1 MKGFLEEVAAD
12 LYARYGE
19 GLSERA
25 VLFPSRRA
33 RLFFVDAL
41 AHIAG
46 RPMWQPGWTTIDDL
60 MTEISGLHAG
70 DRVRLITE
78 LYKVYSEYHD
88 EPFDKFYFW
97 GDMLLTDFD
106 TIDKYLID
114 AQMLFRNISE
124 IKEIEADI
132 SYLTPAQLRILAF
145 WSSLGEEADLSEEK
159 RRFLA
164 IWRTLGPVYR
174 RFRERLASLGIAYN
188 GMVQRA
194 AADRIREGG
203 FAFPEPRRYVVAGF
217 NALSECEKR
226 LFGFLATAAETDF
239 YWDYDSYYKDDPG
252 QEAGMFVRSNLAQFP
267 PRAELP
273 HDNMRGVKEITS
285 VAAVSN
291 AVQCKYAAAI
301 LADLARRR
309 RAEAAVERDGTP
321 LRKPEAVV
329 GPDGTPARQGAA
341 GTQAEPLPGGKAL
354 PDAAVVQG
362 GEMPPGP
369 GAPPYTGTGK
379 IAPGM
384 APVLGKETAV
394 VLTDENLLLPLLY
407 ALPADIGRVNVT
419 MGFPLRQS
427 LAYTFVERLVELQNH
442 RRRKGGGCT
451 FYHADVAGILAHPY
465 VAECDAVLT
474 RTLHE
479 EIVRDR
485 RISVDAAWLGRNELL
500 KRIFAPAATWHE
512 LSDYMLDVV
521 AAVARQPYEGD
532 DARQRVEFLAVI
544 AEQVTKLRN
553 SLDECDIEFT
563 TEVYTS
569 LLRRHLQTLR
579 IPFEGEP
586 LEGIQIMGILETRN
600 LDFENVVILS
610 MNDDN
615 FPGNR
620 VAQASF
626 IPYNLRAA
634 YELPTPEHHEGV
646 YAYYFYRLIQRAKT
660 VHMLYCSHAD
670 DKSTGEPSR
679 YIYQLD
685 YESGFDVRKVEVGVD
700 VNLAGTAPIEV
711 AKDEEVLARLERFV
725 DAQSPAT
732 LSPTAFFRYVAC
744 PLRFYFHS
752 IARLEADDGIS
763 EEVDAPMFGTIL
775 HAAVQM
781 LYARIVGEAHPG
793 ETLRAMVRT
802 GEVAQAVET
811 AINEN
816 YLQDEHA
823 SAGDYSG
830 NLLLVKD
837 IVTRYLRGGV
847 MPYDAAH
854 DAFAVSGLEESVAY
868 PFRFRTGGRDREMKF
883 AGIADRIDTLDDGA
897 LRVVDYKTGAPHLE
911 FDGVESLFTG
921 TGKQRL
927 SNILQTLLYAMI
939 LHHTRGRDVEPA
951 LYYVRNMN
959 RPDYSP
965 QLDDKELGVRG
976 ARYTHYRERFEE
988 LLRGQLAELYDP
1000 AVPFRQCEDA
1010 DTCKYCDFN
1019 VICKR

>member
-41 AHIAG
+41 GRIAG
-46 RPMWQPGWTTIDDL
+46 RPMWQPEWVTIDDL
-60 MTEISGLHAG
+60 TGEISGLHTG

-78 LYKVYSEYHD
+78 LYKVYSAYHN

-132 SYLTPAQLRILAF
+132 SYLTPAQLRILSF
-145 WSSLGEEADLSEEK
+145 WSSFGEQADLSEEK

-164 IWRTLGPVYR
+164 IWKTLGPIYR
-174 RFRERLASLGIAYN
+174 RFRERLSSLGIAYN

-194 AADRIREGG
+194 AADRIRGGG

-239 YWDYDSYYKDDPG
+239 YWDYDSYYKDDPE
-252 QEAGMFVRSNLAQFP
+252 QEAGMFVRSNVAQFP
-267 PRAELP
+267 PRTELR
-273 HDNMRGVKEITS
+273 HDNMRGEKQVVS

-301 LADLARRR
+301 LAGLARRR
-309 RAEAAVERDGTP
+309 REEDPGI
-321 LRKPEAVV
+321 
-329 GPDGTPARQGAA
+329 AA
-341 GTQAEPLPGGKAL
+341 GARPA
-354 PDAAVVQG
+354 
-362 GEMPPGP
+362 
-369 GAPPYTGTGK
+369 
-379 IAPGM
+379 
-384 APVLGKETAV
+384 LGKETAV

-442 RRRKGGGCT
+442 RRRKGDGCT
-451 FYHADVAGILAHPY
+451 FYHADVAGILAHHY
-465 VAECDAVLT
+465 VAECDASLT
-474 RTLHE
+474 RPIHE

-500 KRIFAPAATWHE
+500 KRIFTPAATWRE

-553 SLDECDIEFT
+553 SLDECDIDLT
-563 TEVYTS
+563 AEVYTS

-600 LDFENVVILS
+600 LDFENVIILS

-615 FPGNR
+615 FPGNHM
-620 VAQASF
+620 AQASF

-646 YAYYFYRLIQRAKT
+646 YAYYFYRLIQRAET

-700 VNLAGTAPIEV
+700 VNLAETAPIEV
-711 AKDEEVLARLERFV
+711 PKDEGVMARLERFV

-752 IARLEADDGIS
+752 IARLEADDEIS

-775 HAAVQM
+775 HAAVQT
-781 LYARIVGEAHPG
+781 LYARIAGEAHPG
-793 ETLRAMVRT
+793 ETLRAMIRT
-802 GEVAQAVET
+802 GEVAQAVEA

-816 YLQDEHA
+816 YLQDKHA
-823 SAGDYSG
+823 TAEDYSG

-837 IVTRYLRGGV
+837 IVIRYLRGGV

-854 DAFAVSGLEESVAY
+854 DAFSVSGLEEPVAY
-868 PFRFRTGGRDREMKF
+868 PFRFRAGGRDLEMKF

-927 SNILQTLLYAMI
+927 SNILQTLLYAMM
-939 LHHTRGRDVEPA
+939 LHRSRGCDVEPA

-959 RPDYSP
+959 RPGYSP
-965 QLDDKELGVRG
+965 QLDDKQTGVKG
-976 ARYTHYRERFEE
+976 ARYTLYRERFEE
-988 LLRGQLAELYDP
+988 LLRAQLAELYDP
-1000 AVPFRQCEDA
+1000 PVPFRQCEDA

>member
-19 GLSERA
+19 GLSDRA

-41 AHIAG
+41 GRIAG
-46 RPMWQPGWTTIDDL
+46 RPMWQPEWVTIDDL
-60 MTEISGLHAG
+60 TGEISGLHTG

-78 LYKVYSEYHD
+78 LYKVYSAYHN

-132 SYLTPAQLRILAF
+132 SYLTPAQLRILSF
-145 WSSLGEEADLSEEK
+145 WSSFGEQADLSEEK

-164 IWRTLGPVYR
+164 IWKTLGPIYR
-174 RFRERLASLGIAYN
+174 RFRERLSSLGIAYN

-194 AADRIREGG
+194 AADRIRGGG
-203 FAFPEPRRYVVAGF
+203 FVFPEPRRYVVAGF

-239 YWDYDSYYKDDPG
+239 YWDYDSYYKDDPE
-252 QEAGMFVRSNLAQFP
+252 QEAGMFVRSNVAQFP
-267 PRAELP
+267 PRTELR
-273 HDNMRGVKEITS
+273 HDNMQGEKQVVS

-301 LADLARRR
+301 LAGLARRR
-309 RAEAAVERDGTP
+309 REEDPGI
-321 LRKPEAVV
+321 
-329 GPDGTPARQGAA
+329 AA
-341 GTQAEPLPGGKAL
+341 GARPA
-354 PDAAVVQG
+354 
-362 GEMPPGP
+362 
-369 GAPPYTGTGK
+369 
-379 IAPGM
+379 
-384 APVLGKETAV
+384 LGKETAV

-442 RRRKGGGCT
+442 RRCKGDGCT

-465 VAECDAVLT
+465 VAECDAALT
-474 RTLHE
+474 RTMHE

-500 KRIFAPAATWHE
+500 KRIFTPAATWRE

-553 SLDECDIEFT
+553 SLDECDIDLT
-563 TEVYTS
+563 AEVYTS

-600 LDFENVVILS
+600 LDFENVIILS

-615 FPGNR
+615 FPGNHM
-620 VAQASF
+620 AQASF

-670 DKSTGEPSR
+670 DTSTGEPSR

-700 VNLAGTAPIEV
+700 VNLAETAPIEV
-711 AKDEEVLARLERFV
+711 PKDEGVMVRLERFV

-752 IARLEADDGIS
+752 IARLEADDEIS

-775 HAAVQM
+775 HAAVQT
-781 LYARIVGEAHPG
+781 LYARIAGEAHPG
-793 ETLRAMVRT
+793 ETLRAMIRT
-802 GEVAQAVET
+802 GEVAQAVEA
-811 AINEN
+811 AINQN
-816 YLQDEHA
+816 YLQDKHA
-823 SAGDYSG
+823 TAEDYSG

-837 IVTRYLRGGV
+837 IVIRYLRGGV

-854 DAFAVSGLEESVAY
+854 DAFSVSGLEEPVAY
-868 PFRFRTGGRDREMKF
+868 PFRFRAGGRDLEMKF

-927 SNILQTLLYAMI
+927 SNILQTLLYAMM
-939 LHHTRGRDVEPA
+939 LHRSRGCDVEPA

-959 RPDYSP
+959 RPGYSP
-965 QLDDKELGVRG
+965 QLDDKQTGVKG
-976 ARYTHYRERFEE
+976 ARYTLYRERFEE
-988 LLRGQLAELYDP
+988 LLRAQLAELYDTS
-1000 AVPFRQCEDA
+1000 VPFRQCEDA

>member
-19 GLSERA
+19 GLSDRA

-41 AHIAG
+41 GRIAG
-46 RPMWQPGWTTIDDL
+46 RPMWQPEWVTIDDL
-60 MTEISGLHAG
+60 TGEISGLHTG

-78 LYKVYSEYHD
+78 LYKVYSAYHN

-132 SYLTPAQLRILAF
+132 SYLTPAQLRILSF
-145 WSSLGEEADLSEEK
+145 WSSFGEQADLSEEK

-164 IWRTLGPVYR
+164 IWKTLGPIYR
-174 RFRERLASLGIAYN
+174 RFRERLSSLGIAYN

-194 AADRIREGG
+194 AADRIRGGG

-239 YWDYDSYYKDDPG
+239 YWDYDSYYKDDPE
-252 QEAGMFVRSNLAQFP
+252 QEAGMFVRSNVAQFP
-267 PRAELP
+267 PRTELR
-273 HDNMRGVKEITS
+273 HDNMRGEKQIVS

-309 RAEAAVERDGTP
+309 REAPPQGVSPDTEAAAG
-321 LRKPEAVV
+321 
-329 GPDGTPARQGAA
+329 ARPSAHANPGAGVAA
-341 GTQAEPLPGGKAL
+341 GAGHPAGET
-354 PDAAVVQG
+354 PDAGTAAGVRPEG
-362 GEMPPGP
+362 FP
-369 GAPPYTGTGK
+369 GAGDASHWGGNAA
-379 IAPGM
+379 AP
-384 APVLGKETAV
+384 ALGKETAV

-442 RRRKGGGCT
+442 RRRKGDGCT

-465 VAECDAVLT
+465 VAECDAALT
-474 RTLHE
+474 RTMHE

-500 KRIFAPAATWHE
+500 KRIFTPAATWRE

-553 SLDECDIEFT
+553 SLDECDIDLT
-563 TEVYTS
+563 AEVYTS

-600 LDFENVVILS
+600 LDFENVIILS

-615 FPGNR
+615 FPGNHM
-620 VAQASF
+620 AQASF

-700 VNLAGTAPIEV
+700 VNLAETAPIEV
-711 AKDEEVLARLERFV
+711 PKDEGVMARLERFV

-752 IARLEADDGIS
+752 IARLEADDEIS

-775 HAAVQM
+775 HAAVQT
-781 LYARIVGEAHPG
+781 LYARIAGEAHPG
-793 ETLRAMVRT
+793 ETLRAMIRT
-802 GEVAQAVET
+802 GEVAQAVEA

-816 YLQDEHA
+816 YLQDKHA
-823 SAGDYSG
+823 TAEDYSG

-837 IVTRYLRGGV
+837 IVIRYLRGGV

-854 DAFAVSGLEESVAY
+854 DAFAVSGLEEPVAY
-868 PFRFRTGGRDREMKF
+868 PFRFRAGGRDLEMKF

-927 SNILQTLLYAMI
+927 SNILQTLLYAMM
-939 LHHTRGRDVEPA
+939 LHRSRGCDVEPA

-959 RPDYSP
+959 RPGYSP
-965 QLDDKELGVRG
+965 QLDDKQTGVKG
-976 ARYTHYRERFEE
+976 ARYTLYRERFEE
-988 LLRGQLAELYDP
+988 LLRAQLAELYDTS
-1000 AVPFRQCEDA
+1000 VPFRQCEDA

>member
-19 GLSERA
+19 GLSDRA

-41 AHIAG
+41 GRIAG
-46 RPMWQPGWTTIDDL
+46 RPMWQPEWVTINDL
-60 MTEISGLHAG
+60 TGEISGLHTG

-78 LYKVYSEYHD
+78 LYKVYSAYHN

-132 SYLTPAQLRILAF
+132 SYLTPAQLRILSF
-145 WSSLGEEADLSEEK
+145 WSSFGEQADLSEEK

-164 IWRTLGPVYR
+164 IWKTLGPIYR
-174 RFRERLASLGIAYN
+174 RFRERLSSLGIAYN

-194 AADRIREGG
+194 AADRIRGGG

-239 YWDYDSYYKDDPG
+239 YWDYDSYYKDDPE
-252 QEAGMFVRSNLAQFP
+252 QEAGMFVRSNVAQFP
-267 PRAELP
+267 PRTELR
-273 HDNMRGVKEITS
+273 HDNMRGEKQIVS

-301 LADLARRR
+301 LAGLARRR
-309 RAEAAVERDGTP
+309 REEDPGI
-321 LRKPEAVV
+321 
-329 GPDGTPARQGAA
+329 AA
-341 GTQAEPLPGGKAL
+341 GARPA
-354 PDAAVVQG
+354 
-362 GEMPPGP
+362 
-369 GAPPYTGTGK
+369 
-379 IAPGM
+379 
-384 APVLGKETAV
+384 LGKETAV

-442 RRRKGGGCT
+442 RRRKGDGCT

-465 VAECDAVLT
+465 VAECDAALT
-474 RTLHE
+474 RTMHE

-500 KRIFAPAATWHE
+500 KRIFTPAATWRE

-553 SLDECDIEFT
+553 SLDECDIDLT
-563 TEVYTS
+563 AEVYTS

-600 LDFENVVILS
+600 LDFENVIILS

-615 FPGNR
+615 FPGNHM
-620 VAQASF
+620 AQASF
-626 IPYNLRAA
+626 IPCNLRAA

-646 YAYYFYRLIQRAKT
+646 YAYYFYSLIQRAKT

-700 VNLAGTAPIEV
+700 VNLAETAPIEV
-711 AKDEEVLARLERFV
+711 PKDEGVMARLERFV

-752 IARLEADDGIS
+752 IARLEADDEIS

-775 HAAVQM
+775 HAAVQT
-781 LYARIVGEAHPG
+781 LYARIAGEAHPG
-793 ETLRAMVRT
+793 ETLRAMIRT
-802 GEVAQAVET
+802 GEVAQAVEA

-816 YLQDEHA
+816 YLQDKHA
-823 SAGDYSG
+823 TAEDYSG

-837 IVTRYLRGGV
+837 IVIRYLRGGV

-854 DAFAVSGLEESVAY
+854 DAFAVSGLEEPVAY
-868 PFRFRTGGRDREMKF
+868 PFRFRAGGRDLEMKF

-927 SNILQTLLYAMI
+927 SNILQTLLYAMM
-939 LHHTRGRDVEPA
+939 LHRSRGCDVEPA

-959 RPDYSP
+959 RPGYSP
-965 QLDDKELGVRG
+965 QLDDKQTGVKG
-976 ARYTHYRERFEE
+976 ARYTLYRERFEE
-988 LLRGQLAELYDP
+988 LLRAQLAELYDTS
-1000 AVPFRQCEDA
+1000 VPFRQCEDA

>member
-19 GLSERA
+19 GLSDRA

-41 AHIAG
+41 GRIAG
-46 RPMWQPGWTTIDDL
+46 RPMWQPEWVTIDDL
-60 MTEISGLHAG
+60 TGEISGLHTG

-78 LYKVYSEYHD
+78 LYKVYSAYHN

-132 SYLTPAQLRILAF
+132 SYLTPAQLRILSF
-145 WSSLGEEADLSEEK
+145 WSSFGEQADLSEEK

-164 IWRTLGPVYR
+164 IWKTLGPIYR
-174 RFRERLASLGIAYN
+174 RFRERLSSLGIAYN

-194 AADRIREGG
+194 AADRIRGGG

-239 YWDYDSYYKDDPG
+239 YWDYDSYYKDDPE
-252 QEAGMFVRSNLAQFP
+252 QEAGMFVRSNVAQFP
-267 PRAELP
+267 PRTELR
-273 HDNMRGVKEITS
+273 HDNMRGEKQVVS

-301 LADLARRR
+301 LAGLARRR
-309 RAEAAVERDGTP
+309 REEDPGI
-321 LRKPEAVV
+321 
-329 GPDGTPARQGAA
+329 AA
-341 GTQAEPLPGGKAL
+341 GARPA
-354 PDAAVVQG
+354 
-362 GEMPPGP
+362 
-369 GAPPYTGTGK
+369 
-379 IAPGM
+379 
-384 APVLGKETAV
+384 LGKETAV

-442 RRRKGGGCT
+442 RRRKGDGCT

-465 VAECDAVLT
+465 VAECDAALT
-474 RTLHE
+474 RTMHE

-500 KRIFAPAATWHE
+500 KRIFTPAATWRE

-553 SLDECDIEFT
+553 SLDECDIDLT
-563 TEVYTS
+563 AEVYTS

-600 LDFENVVILS
+600 LDFENVIILS

-615 FPGNR
+615 FPGNHM
-620 VAQASF
+620 AQASF

-700 VNLAGTAPIEV
+700 VNLAETAPIEV
-711 AKDEEVLARLERFV
+711 PKDEGVMARLERFV

-752 IARLEADDGIS
+752 IARLEADDEIS

-775 HAAVQM
+775 HAAVQT
-781 LYARIVGEAHPG
+781 LYARIAGEAHPG
-793 ETLRAMVRT
+793 ETLRAMIRT
-802 GEVAQAVET
+802 GEVAQAVEA

-816 YLQDEHA
+816 YLQDKHA
-823 SAGDYSG
+823 TAEDYSG

-837 IVTRYLRGGV
+837 IVIRYLRGGV

-854 DAFAVSGLEESVAY
+854 DAFSVSGLEEPVAY
-868 PFRFRTGGRDREMKF
+868 PFRFRAGGRDLEMKF

-897 LRVVDYKTGAPHLE
+897 LRVVDYKTGARHLE

-927 SNILQTLLYAMI
+927 SNILQTLLYAMM
-939 LHHTRGRDVEPA
+939 LHRSRGCDVEPA

-959 RPDYSP
+959 RPGYSP
-965 QLDDKELGVRG
+965 QLDDKQTGVKG
-976 ARYTHYRERFEE
+976 ARYTLYRERFEE
-988 LLRGQLAELYDP
+988 LLRAQLAELYDTS
-1000 AVPFRQCEDA
+1000 VPFRQCEDA

>member
-41 AHIAG
+41 GRIAG
-46 RPMWQPGWTTIDDL
+46 RPMWQPEWVTIDDL
-60 MTEISGLHAG
+60 TGEISGLHTG

-78 LYKVYSEYHD
+78 LYKVYSAYHN

-132 SYLTPAQLRILAF
+132 SYLTPAQLRILSF
-145 WSSLGEEADLSEEK
+145 WSSFGEQADLSEEK

-164 IWRTLGPVYR
+164 IWKTLGPIYR
-174 RFRERLASLGIAYN
+174 RFRERLSSLGIAYN

-194 AADRIREGG
+194 AADRIRGGG

-239 YWDYDSYYKDDPG
+239 YWDYDSYYKDDPE
-252 QEAGMFVRSNLAQFP
+252 QEAGMFVRSNVAQFP
-267 PRAELP
+267 PRTELRY
-273 HDNMRGVKEITS
+273 DNMRGEKQIVS

-301 LADLARRR
+301 LAGLARRR
-309 RAEAAVERDGTP
+309 REEDPGI
-321 LRKPEAVV
+321 
-329 GPDGTPARQGAA
+329 AA
-341 GTQAEPLPGGKAL
+341 GARPA
-354 PDAAVVQG
+354 
-362 GEMPPGP
+362 
-369 GAPPYTGTGK
+369 
-379 IAPGM
+379 
-384 APVLGKETAV
+384 LGKETAV

-442 RRRKGGGCT
+442 RRCKGDGCT

-465 VAECDAVLT
+465 VAECDAALT
-474 RTLHE
+474 RTMHE

-500 KRIFAPAATWHE
+500 KRIFTPAATWRE

-553 SLDECDIEFT
+553 SLDECDIDLT
-563 TEVYTS
+563 AEVYTS

-579 IPFEGEP
+579 IPFEP

-600 LDFENVVILS
+600 LDFENVIILS

-615 FPGNR
+615 FPGNHM
-620 VAQASF
+620 AQASF

-700 VNLAGTAPIEV
+700 VNLAETAPIEV
-711 AKDEEVLARLERFV
+711 PKDEGVMVRLERFV

-752 IARLEADDGIS
+752 IARLEADDEIS

-775 HAAVQM
+775 HAAVQT
-781 LYARIVGEAHPG
+781 LYARIAGEAHPG
-793 ETLRAMVRT
+793 ETLRAMIRT
-802 GEVAQAVET
+802 GEVAQAVEA
-811 AINEN
+811 AINQN
-816 YLQDEHA
+816 YLQDKHA
-823 SAGDYSG
+823 TAEDYSG

-837 IVTRYLRGGV
+837 IVIRYLRGGV

-854 DAFAVSGLEESVAY
+854 DAFSVSGLEEPVAY
-868 PFRFRTGGRDREMKF
+868 PFRFRAGGRDLEMKF

-927 SNILQTLLYAMI
+927 SNILQTLLYAMM
-939 LHHTRGRDVEPA
+939 LHRSRGCDVEPA

-959 RPDYSP
+959 RPGYSP
-965 QLDDKELGVRG
+965 QLDDKQTGVKG
-976 ARYTHYRERFEE
+976 ARYTLYRERFEE
-988 LLRGQLAELYDP
+988 LLRAQLAELYDTS
-1000 AVPFRQCEDA
+1000 VPFRQCEDA

>member
-19 GLSERA
+19 GLSDRA

-41 AHIAG
+41 GRIAG
-46 RPMWQPGWTTIDDL
+46 RPMWQPEWVTIDDL
-60 MTEISGLHAG
+60 TGEISGLHTG

-78 LYKVYSEYHD
+78 LYKVYSAYHN

-132 SYLTPAQLRILAF
+132 SYLTPAQLRILSF
-145 WSSLGEEADLSEEK
+145 WSSFGEQADLSEEK

-164 IWRTLGPVYR
+164 IWKTLGPIYR
-174 RFRERLASLGIAYN
+174 RFRERLSSLGIAYN

-194 AADRIREGG
+194 AADRIRGGG
-203 FAFPEPRRYVVAGF
+203 FVFPEPRRYVVAGF

-239 YWDYDSYYKDDPG
+239 YWDYDSYYKDDPE
-252 QEAGMFVRSNLAQFP
+252 QEAGMFVRSNVAQFP
-267 PRAELP
+267 PRTELR
-273 HDNMRGVKEITS
+273 HDNMQGEKQVVS

-301 LADLARRR
+301 LAGLARRR
-309 RAEAAVERDGTP
+309 REEDPGI
-321 LRKPEAVV
+321 
-329 GPDGTPARQGAA
+329 AA
-341 GTQAEPLPGGKAL
+341 GARPA
-354 PDAAVVQG
+354 
-362 GEMPPGP
+362 
-369 GAPPYTGTGK
+369 
-379 IAPGM
+379 
-384 APVLGKETAV
+384 LGKETAV

-442 RRRKGGGCT
+442 RRCKGDGCT

-465 VAECDAVLT
+465 VAECDAALT
-474 RTLHE
+474 RTMHE

-500 KRIFAPAATWHE
+500 KRIFTPAATWRE

-553 SLDECDIEFT
+553 SLDECDIDLT
-563 TEVYTS
+563 AEVYTS

-600 LDFENVVILS
+600 LDFENVIILS

-615 FPGNR
+615 FPGNHM
-620 VAQASF
+620 AQASF

-700 VNLAGTAPIEV
+700 VNLAETAPIEV
-711 AKDEEVLARLERFV
+711 PKDEGVMVRLERFV

-752 IARLEADDGIS
+752 IARLEADDEIS

-775 HAAVQM
+775 HAAVQT
-781 LYARIVGEAHPG
+781 LYARIAGEAHPG
-793 ETLRAMVRT
+793 ETLRAMIRT
-802 GEVAQAVET
+802 GEVAQAVEA
-811 AINEN
+811 AINQN
-816 YLQDEHA
+816 YLQDKHA
-823 SAGDYSG
+823 TAEDYSG

-837 IVTRYLRGGV
+837 IVIRYLRGGV

-854 DAFAVSGLEESVAY
+854 DAFSVSGLEEPVAY
-868 PFRFRTGGRDREMKF
+868 PFRFRAGGRDLEMKF

-927 SNILQTLLYAMI
+927 SNILQTLLYAMM
-939 LHHTRGRDVEPA
+939 LHRSRGCDVEPA

-959 RPDYSP
+959 RPGYSP
-965 QLDDKELGVRG
+965 QLDDKQTGVKG
-976 ARYTHYRERFEE
+976 ARYTLYRERFEE
-988 LLRGQLAELYDP
+988 LLRAQLAELYDTS
-1000 AVPFRQCEDA
+1000 VPFRQCEDA

>member
-41 AHIAG
+41 GRIAG
-46 RPMWQPGWTTIDDL
+46 RPMWQPEWVTIDDL
-60 MTEISGLHAG
+60 TGEISGLHTG

-78 LYKVYSEYHD
+78 LYKVYSEFHT

-106 TIDKYLID
+106 TIDKYRID

-132 SYLTPAQLRILAF
+132 SYLTPAQLRILSF
-145 WSSLGEEADLSEEK
+145 WSSFGEQADLSEEK

-164 IWRTLGPVYR
+164 IWKTLGPIYR
-174 RFRERLASLGIAYN
+174 RFRERLSSLGIAYN

-194 AADRIREGG
+194 AADRIRGGG

-239 YWDYDSYYKDDPG
+239 YWDYDSYYKDDPE
-252 QEAGMFVRSNLAQFP
+252 QEAGMFVRSNVAQFP
-267 PRAELP
+267 PRTELRY
-273 HDNMRGVKEITS
+273 DNMRGEKQIVS

-309 RAEAAVERDGTP
+309 REEDSGI
-321 LRKPEAVV
+321 
-329 GPDGTPARQGAA
+329 AA
-341 GTQAEPLPGGKAL
+341 GARPA
-354 PDAAVVQG
+354 
-362 GEMPPGP
+362 
-369 GAPPYTGTGK
+369 
-379 IAPGM
+379 
-384 APVLGKETAV
+384 LGKETAV

-442 RRRKGGGCT
+442 RRRKGDGCT

-465 VAECDAVLT
+465 VAECDAALT
-474 RTLHE
+474 RTMHE

-500 KRIFAPAATWHE
+500 KRIFTPAATWRE

-553 SLDECDIEFT
+553 SLDECDIDLT
-563 TEVYTS
+563 AEVYTS

-600 LDFENVVILS
+600 LDFENVIILS

-615 FPGNR
+615 FPGNHM
-620 VAQASF
+620 AQASF

-700 VNLAGTAPIEV
+700 VNLAETAPIEV
-711 AKDEEVLARLERFV
+711 PKDEGVMVRLERFV

-752 IARLEADDGIS
+752 IARLEADDEIS

-775 HAAVQM
+775 HAAVQT
-781 LYARIVGEAHPG
+781 LYARIAGEAHPG
-793 ETLRAMVRT
+793 ETLRAMIRT
-802 GEVAQAVET
+802 GEVAQAVEA
-811 AINEN
+811 AINQN
-816 YLQDEHA
+816 YLQDKHA
-823 SAGDYSG
+823 TAEDYSG

-837 IVTRYLRGGV
+837 IVIRYLRGGV

-854 DAFAVSGLEESVAY
+854 DAFSVSGLEEPVAY
-868 PFRFRTGGRDREMKF
+868 PFRFRAGGRDLEMKF

-927 SNILQTLLYAMI
+927 SNILQTLLYAMM
-939 LHHTRGRDVEPA
+939 LHRSRGCDVEPA

-959 RPDYSP
+959 RPGYSP
-965 QLDDKELGVRG
+965 QLDDKQTGVKG
-976 ARYTHYRERFEE
+976 ARYTLYRERFEE
-988 LLRGQLAELYDP
+988 LLRAQLAELYDTS
-1000 AVPFRQCEDA
+1000 VPFRQCEDA

>member
-19 GLSERA
+19 GLSDRA

-41 AHIAG
+41 GRIAG
-46 RPMWQPGWTTIDDL
+46 RPMWQPEWVTIDDL
-60 MTEISGLHAG
+60 TGEISGLHTG

-78 LYKVYSEYHD
+78 LYKVYSAYHN

-132 SYLTPAQLRILAF
+132 SYLTPAQLRILSF
-145 WSSLGEEADLSEEK
+145 WSSFGEQADLSEEK

-164 IWRTLGPVYR
+164 IWKTLGPIYR
-174 RFRERLASLGIAYN
+174 RFRERLSSLGIAYN

-194 AADRIREGG
+194 AADRIRGGG
-203 FAFPEPRRYVVAGF
+203 FVFPEPRRYVVAGF

-239 YWDYDSYYKDDPG
+239 YWDYDSYYKDDPE
-252 QEAGMFVRSNLAQFP
+252 QEAGMFVRSNVAQFP
-267 PRAELP
+267 PRTELR
-273 HDNMRGVKEITS
+273 HDNMQGEKQVVS

-301 LADLARRR
+301 LAGLARRR
-309 RAEAAVERDGTP
+309 REEDPGI
-321 LRKPEAVV
+321 
-329 GPDGTPARQGAA
+329 AA
-341 GTQAEPLPGGKAL
+341 GARPA
-354 PDAAVVQG
+354 
-362 GEMPPGP
+362 
-369 GAPPYTGTGK
+369 
-379 IAPGM
+379 
-384 APVLGKETAV
+384 LGKETAV

-442 RRRKGGGCT
+442 RRCKGDGCT

-465 VAECDAVLT
+465 VAECDAALT
-474 RTLHE
+474 RTMHE

-500 KRIFAPAATWHE
+500 KRIFTPAATWRE

-553 SLDECDIEFT
+553 SLDECDIDLT
-563 TEVYTS
+563 AEVYTS

-600 LDFENVVILS
+600 LDFENVIILS

-615 FPGNR
+615 FPGNHM
-620 VAQASF
+620 AQASF

-700 VNLAGTAPIEV
+700 VNLAETAPIEV
-711 AKDEEVLARLERFV
+711 PKDEGVMVRLERFV

-752 IARLEADDGIS
+752 IARLEADDEIS

-775 HAAVQM
+775 HAAVQT
-781 LYARIVGEAHPG
+781 LSARIAGEAHPG
-793 ETLRAMVRT
+793 ETLRAMIRT
-802 GEVAQAVET
+802 GEVAQAVEA
-811 AINEN
+811 AINQN
-816 YLQDEHA
+816 YLQDKHA
-823 SAGDYSG
+823 TAEDYSG

-837 IVTRYLRGGV
+837 IVIRYLRGGV

-854 DAFAVSGLEESVAY
+854 DAFSVSGLEEPVAY
-868 PFRFRTGGRDREMKF
+868 PFRFRAGGRDLEMKF

-897 LRVVDYKTGAPHLE
+897 LRVGDYKTGAPHLE

-927 SNILQTLLYAMI
+927 SNILQTLLYAMM
-939 LHHTRGRDVEPA
+939 LHRSRGCDVEPA

-959 RPDYSP
+959 RPGYSP
-965 QLDDKELGVRG
+965 QLDDKQTGVKG
-976 ARYTHYRERFEE
+976 ARYTLYRERFEE
-988 LLRGQLAELYDP
+988 LLRAQLAELYDTS
-1000 AVPFRQCEDA
+1000 VPFRQCEDA

>member
-19 GLSERA
+19 GLSDRA

-41 AHIAG
+41 GRIAG
-46 RPMWQPGWTTIDDL
+46 RPMWQPEWVTINDL
-60 MTEISGLHAG
+60 TGEISGLHTG

-78 LYKVYSEYHD
+78 LYKVYSAYHN

-132 SYLTPAQLRILAF
+132 SYLTPAQLRILSF
-145 WSSLGEEADLSEEK
+145 WSSFGEQADLSEEK

-164 IWRTLGPVYR
+164 IWKTLGPIYR
-174 RFRERLASLGIAYN
+174 RFRERLSSLGIAYN

-194 AADRIREGG
+194 AADRIRGGG

-239 YWDYDSYYKDDPG
+239 YWDYDSYYKDDPE
-252 QEAGMFVRSNLAQFP
+252 QEAGMFVRSNVAQFP
-267 PRAELP
+267 PRTELR
-273 HDNMRGVKEITS
+273 HDNMRGEKQIVS

-301 LADLARRR
+301 LAGLARRR
-309 RAEAAVERDGTP
+309 REEDPGI
-321 LRKPEAVV
+321 
-329 GPDGTPARQGAA
+329 AA
-341 GTQAEPLPGGKAL
+341 GARPA
-354 PDAAVVQG
+354 
-362 GEMPPGP
+362 
-369 GAPPYTGTGK
+369 
-379 IAPGM
+379 
-384 APVLGKETAV
+384 LGKETAV

-442 RRRKGGGCT
+442 RRRKGDGCT

-465 VAECDAVLT
+465 VAECDAALT
-474 RTLHE
+474 RTMHE

-500 KRIFAPAATWHE
+500 KRIFTPAATWRE

-521 AAVARQPYEGD
+521 AAVARQPYQGD

-553 SLDECDIEFT
+553 SLDECDIDLT
-563 TEVYTS
+563 AEVYTS

-600 LDFENVVILS
+600 LDFENVIILS

-615 FPGNR
+615 FPGNHM
-620 VAQASF
+620 AQASF

-700 VNLAGTAPIEV
+700 VNLAETAPIEV
-711 AKDEEVLARLERFV
+711 PKDEGVMVRLERFV

-752 IARLEADDGIS
+752 IARLEADDEIS

-775 HAAVQM
+775 HAAVQT
-781 LYARIVGEAHPG
+781 LYARIAGEAHPG
-793 ETLRAMVRT
+793 ETLRAMIRT
-802 GEVAQAVET
+802 GEVAQAVEA

-816 YLQDEHA
+816 YLQDKHA
-823 SAGDYSG
+823 TAEDYSG

-837 IVTRYLRGGV
+837 IVIRYLRGGV

-854 DAFAVSGLEESVAY
+854 DAFSVSGLEEPVAY
-868 PFRFRTGGRDREMKF
+868 PFRFRAGGRDLEMKF

-927 SNILQTLLYAMI
+927 SNILQTLLYAMM
-939 LHHTRGRDVEPA
+939 LHRSRGCDVEPA

-959 RPDYSP
+959 RPGYSP
-965 QLDDKELGVRG
+965 QLDDKQTGVKG
-976 ARYTHYRERFEE
+976 ARYTLYRERFEE
-988 LLRGQLAELYDP
+988 LLRAQLAELYDTS
-1000 AVPFRQCEDA
+1000 VPFRQCEDA

>member
-41 AHIAG
+41 GRIAG
-46 RPMWQPGWTTIDDL
+46 RPMWQPEWVTIDDL
-60 MTEISGLHAG
+60 TGEISGLHTG

-78 LYKVYSEYHD
+78 LYKVYSAYHN
-88 EPFDKFYFW
+88 EPFDTFYFW

-132 SYLTPAQLRILAF
+132 SYLTPAQLRILSF
-145 WSSLGEEADLSEEK
+145 WSSFGEQADLSEEK

-164 IWRTLGPVYR
+164 IWKTLGPIYR
-174 RFRERLASLGIAYN
+174 RFRERLSSLGIAYN

-194 AADRIREGG
+194 AADRIRGGG

-239 YWDYDSYYKDDPG
+239 YWDYDSYYKDDPE
-252 QEAGMFVRSNLAQFP
+252 QEAGMFVRSNVAQFP
-267 PRAELP
+267 PRTELR
-273 HDNMRGVKEITS
+273 HDNMRGEKQIVS

-291 AVQCKYAAAI
+291 AVQCKHAAAI
-301 LADLARRR
+301 LRELAAR
-309 RAEAAVERDGTP
+309 GP
-321 LRKPEAVV
+321 LDKR
-329 GPDGTPARQGAA
+329 
-341 GTQAEPLPGGKAL
+341 
-354 PDAAVVQG
+354 
-362 GEMPPGP
+362 
-369 GAPPYTGTGK
+369 
-379 IAPGM
+379 
-384 APVLGKETAV
+384 TAV

-407 ALPADIGRVNVT
+407 ALPPEIGKVNVT
-419 MGFPLRQS
+419 MGYPLRAS
-427 LAYTFVERLVELQNH
+427 LAYTFVERLVELQAH
-442 RRRKGGGCT
+442 RRTKGAGCT
-451 FYHADVAGILAHPY
+451 FYHADAVGMVERASCALR
-465 VAECDAVLT
+465 DAALT
-474 RTLHE
+474 RTMHE

-500 KRIFAPAATWHE
+500 KRIFTPAATWRE

-553 SLDECDIEFT
+553 SLDECDIDLT
-563 TEVYTS
+563 AEVYTS

-600 LDFENVVILS
+600 LDFENVIILS

-615 FPGNR
+615 FPGNHM
-620 VAQASF
+620 AQASF

-700 VNLAGTAPIEV
+700 VNLAETAPIEV
-711 AKDEEVLARLERFV
+711 PKDEGVMVRLERFV

-752 IARLEADDGIS
+752 IARLEADDEIS

-775 HAAVQM
+775 HAAVQT
-781 LYARIVGEAHPG
+781 LYARIAGEAHPG
-793 ETLRAMVRT
+793 ETLRAMIRT
-802 GEVAQAVET
+802 GEVAQAVEA
-811 AINEN
+811 AINQN
-816 YLQDEHA
+816 YLQDKHA
-823 SAGDYSG
+823 TAEDYSG

-837 IVTRYLRGGV
+837 IVIRYLRGGV

-854 DAFAVSGLEESVAY
+854 DAFSVSGLEEPVAY
-868 PFRFRTGGRDREMKF
+868 PFRFRAGGRDLEMKF

-927 SNILQTLLYAMI
+927 SNILQTLLYAMM
-939 LHHTRGRDVEPA
+939 LHRSRGCDVEPA

-959 RPDYSP
+959 RPGYSP
-965 QLDDKELGVRG
+965 QLDDKQTGVKG
-976 ARYTHYRERFEE
+976 ARYTLYRERFEE
-988 LLRGQLAELYDP
+988 LLRAQLAELYDTS
-1000 AVPFRQCEDA
+1000 VPFRQCEDA

>member
-41 AHIAG
+41 GRIAG
-46 RPMWQPGWTTIDDL
+46 RPMWQPEWVTINDL
-60 MTEISGLHAG
+60 TGEISGLHTG

-78 LYKVYSEYHD
+78 LYKVYSAYHN

-132 SYLTPAQLRILAF
+132 SYLTPAQLRILSF
-145 WSSLGEEADLSEEK
+145 WSSFGEQADLSEEK

-164 IWRTLGPVYR
+164 IWKTLGPIYR
-174 RFRERLASLGIAYN
+174 RFRERLSSLGIAYN

-194 AADRIREGG
+194 AADRIRGGG

-239 YWDYDSYYKDDPG
+239 YWDYDSYYKDDPE
-252 QEAGMFVRSNLAQFP
+252 QEAGMFVRSNVAQFP
-267 PRAELP
+267 PRTELRY
-273 HDNMRGVKEITS
+273 DNMRGEKQIVS

-301 LADLARRR
+301 LAGLARRR
-309 RAEAAVERDGTP
+309 REEDPGI
-321 LRKPEAVV
+321 
-329 GPDGTPARQGAA
+329 AA
-341 GTQAEPLPGGKAL
+341 GARPA
-354 PDAAVVQG
+354 
-362 GEMPPGP
+362 
-369 GAPPYTGTGK
+369 
-379 IAPGM
+379 
-384 APVLGKETAV
+384 LGKETAV

-442 RRRKGGGCT
+442 RRRKGDGCT

-465 VAECDAVLT
+465 VAECDAALT
-474 RTLHE
+474 RTMHE

-500 KRIFAPAATWHE
+500 KRIFTPAATWRE

-553 SLDECDIEFT
+553 SLDECDIDLT
-563 TEVYTS
+563 AEVYTS

-600 LDFENVVILS
+600 LDFENVIILS

-615 FPGNR
+615 FPGNHM
-620 VAQASF
+620 AQASF

-700 VNLAGTAPIEV
+700 VNLAETAPIEV
-711 AKDEEVLARLERFV
+711 PKDEGVMVRLERFV

-752 IARLEADDGIS
+752 IARLEADDEIS

-775 HAAVQM
+775 HAAVQT
-781 LYARIVGEAHPG
+781 LYARIAGEAHPG
-793 ETLRAMVRT
+793 ETLRAMIRT
-802 GEVAQAVET
+802 GEVAQAVEA
-811 AINEN
+811 AINQN
-816 YLQDEHA
+816 YLQDKHA
-823 SAGDYSG
+823 TAEDYSG

-837 IVTRYLRGGV
+837 IVIRYLRGGV

-854 DAFAVSGLEESVAY
+854 DAFSVSGLEEPVAY
-868 PFRFRTGGRDREMKF
+868 PFRFRAGGRDLEMKF

-927 SNILQTLLYAMI
+927 SNILQTLLYAMM
-939 LHHTRGRDVEPA
+939 LHRSRGCDVEPA

-959 RPDYSP
+959 RPGYSP
-965 QLDDKELGVRG
+965 QLDDKQTGVKG
-976 ARYTHYRERFEE
+976 ARYTLYRERFEE
-988 LLRGQLAELYDP
+988 LLRAQLAELYDTS
-1000 AVPFRQCEDA
+1000 VPFRQCEDA

>member
-1 MKGFLEEVAAD
+1 MTFLHEVARD
-12 LYARYGE
+12 LYERYGE
-19 GLSERA
+19 GLSDRA
-25 VLFPSRRA
+25 LLFPSRRA

-41 AHIAG
+41 GRIAG
-46 RPMWQPGWTTIDDL
+46 RPMWQPEWVTIDDL
-60 MTEISGLHAG
+60 TGEISGLHTG

-78 LYKVYSEYHD
+78 LYKVYSAYHN

-132 SYLTPAQLRILAF
+132 SYLTPAQLRILSF
-145 WSSLGEEADLSEEK
+145 WSSFGEQADLSEEK

-164 IWRTLGPVYR
+164 IWKTLGPIYR
-174 RFRERLASLGIAYN
+174 RFRERLSSLGIAYN

-194 AADRIREGG
+194 AADRIRGGG

-239 YWDYDSYYKDDPG
+239 YWDYDSYYKDDPE
-252 QEAGMFVRSNLAQFP
+252 QEAGMFVRSNVAQFP
-267 PRAELP
+267 PRTELR
-273 HDNMRGVKEITS
+273 HDNMRGEKQIVS

-301 LADLARRR
+301 LAGLARRR
-309 RAEAAVERDGTP
+309 REEDPGI
-321 LRKPEAVV
+321 
-329 GPDGTPARQGAA
+329 AA
-341 GTQAEPLPGGKAL
+341 GARPA
-354 PDAAVVQG
+354 
-362 GEMPPGP
+362 
-369 GAPPYTGTGK
+369 
-379 IAPGM
+379 
-384 APVLGKETAV
+384 LGKETAV

-442 RRRKGGGCT
+442 RRRKGDGCT

-465 VAECDAVLT
+465 VAECDAALT
-474 RTLHE
+474 RTMHE

-500 KRIFAPAATWHE
+500 KRIFTPAATWRE

-553 SLDECDIEFT
+553 SLDECDIDLT
-563 TEVYTS
+563 AEVYTS

-600 LDFENVVILS
+600 LDFENVIILS

-615 FPGNR
+615 FPGNHM
-620 VAQASF
+620 AQASF
-626 IPYNLRAA
+626 IPCNLRAA

-700 VNLAGTAPIEV
+700 VNLAETAPIEV
-711 AKDEEVLARLERFV
+711 PKDEGVMARLERFV

-752 IARLEADDGIS
+752 IARLEADDEIS

-775 HAAVQM
+775 HAAVQT
-781 LYARIVGEAHPG
+781 LYARIAGEAHPG
-793 ETLRAMVRT
+793 ETLRAMIRT
-802 GEVAQAVET
+802 GEVAQAVEA

-816 YLQDEHA
+816 YLQDKHA
-823 SAGDYSG
+823 TAEDYSG

-837 IVTRYLRGGV
+837 IVIRYLRGGV

-854 DAFAVSGLEESVAY
+854 DAFAVSGLEEPVAY
-868 PFRFRTGGRDREMKF
+868 PFRFRAGGRDLEMKF

-927 SNILQTLLYAMI
+927 SNILQTLLYAMM
-939 LHHTRGRDVEPA
+939 LHRSRGCDVEPA

-959 RPDYSP
+959 RPGYSP
-965 QLDDKELGVRG
+965 QLDDKQTGVKG
-976 ARYTHYRERFEE
+976 ARYTLYRERFEE
-988 LLRGQLAELYDP
+988 LLRAQLAELYDTS
-1000 AVPFRQCEDA
+1000 VPFRQCEDA